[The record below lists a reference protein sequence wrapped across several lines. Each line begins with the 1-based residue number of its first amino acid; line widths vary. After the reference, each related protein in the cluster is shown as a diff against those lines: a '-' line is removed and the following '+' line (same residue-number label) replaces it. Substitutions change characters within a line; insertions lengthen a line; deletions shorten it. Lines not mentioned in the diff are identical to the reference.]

1 MKLENEKSKNAFFC
15 AIKGIG
21 QAIKTE
27 RNLVFDIFVA
37 IIVIILGF
45 VFKINFSEWI
55 ICILSVGL
63 MLFAELMNTAIE
75 TVVDMYTR
83 EKNDMA
89 GKAKDISAGA
99 VLVLAINVAI
109 IGGIIFIPKIMSIFA
124 G

>member
-109 IGGIIFIPKIMSIFA
+109 IGGIIFIPKIMSLFT